1 MFLALQ
7 YDSEVVLKGEIW
19 RKSFFRVQGFNTSI
33 INRYSAADIDLNTV

>member
-1 MFLALQ
+1 MFLTLQ

-33 INRYSAADIDLNTV
+33 INRYIAADIDLYIV